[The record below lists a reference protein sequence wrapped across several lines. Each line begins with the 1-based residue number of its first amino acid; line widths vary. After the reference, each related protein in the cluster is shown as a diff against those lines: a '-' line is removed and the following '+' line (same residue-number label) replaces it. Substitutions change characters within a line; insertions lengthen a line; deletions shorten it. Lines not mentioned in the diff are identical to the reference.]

1 MRQATSTTII
11 RQKFCFT
18 KSQAQSHH
26 HTIAIRISNI
36 NDGKDGDTTTLTAG
50 IHTKISTSATVMV
63 MVMAA
68 LVKIISN
75 NVATTTATIMAVL
88 NTMCNHGG
96 AKEGTNSKDNHN

>member
-63 MVMAA
+63 MAA
-68 LVKIISN
+68 LVMIISN
-75 NVATTTATIMAVL
+75 NVATTTATIMVVL

-96 AKEGTNSKDNHN
+96 TKEGTNRNDNHN